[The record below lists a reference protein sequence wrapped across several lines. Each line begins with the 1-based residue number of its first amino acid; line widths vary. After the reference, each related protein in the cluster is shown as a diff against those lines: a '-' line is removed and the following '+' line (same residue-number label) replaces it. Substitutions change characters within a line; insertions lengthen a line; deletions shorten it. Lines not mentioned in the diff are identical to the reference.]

1 MKRWTIGEAVIEAL
15 LAKRHLEH
23 VIGDAANGEPWL
35 EKATTTL
42 ESARLVTATDPLS
55 AYVLNYDAARCVCV
69 GVLAQQG
76 LRPTADGGHYAVE
89 QAIVAQFRDAFGIF
103 GSLRRGRNR
112 VEYPI
117 HPTDGEISIEQADE
131 AIDAVAAMLDQA
143 RQLLPNL
150 GLFSAG

>member
-1 MKRWTIGEAVIEAL
+1 MKRWAIGEAEIEAL
-15 LAKRHLEH
+15 LAKRDLQSL
-23 VIGDAANGEPWL
+23 IGDAANGEPWL
-35 EKATTTL
+35 DKAATTL
-42 ESARLVTATDPLS
+42 ESARLVAATHPLS

-76 LRPTADGGHYAVE
+76 LRPTTDGGHYAVE

-117 HPTDGEISIEQADE
+117 HPTDGEVSVEQALE

-143 RQLLPNL
+143 RKLVPSL
-150 GLFSAG
+150 GLFSAA